1 MIRYDLDHLKPHQG
15 YVCVDEKR
23 NYSEIFEP
31 IGDDSTISRYMA
43 LRKKVGSKHT
53 THTSQQII
61 WQKIKQ
67 MINLSSSSSSPHHVD
82 GYTHAEYIPTKLL
95 QFMEKLNDYFPRHR
109 LILTDY
115 SSLHNTIEGVNAPLV
130 QTAYKGLMVPCATYL
145 LPPGWYDIVFPANFE
160 LLRDMYLLTC
170 RGSKAGNEK
179 NVKVVKYD
187 DFLERYGDI
196 EKSAS
201 KKGAPMRLMHQP
213 NVKVFLT

>member
-1 MIRYDLDHLKPHQG
+1 MDNLKPHQG

-31 IGDDSTISRYMA
+31 VGDDAIISRYLA
-43 LRKKVGSKHT
+43 LKKKIGSKHKS
-53 THTSQQII
+53 HSSQHVI

-67 MINLSSSSSSPHHVD
+67 MINSPSEKSSPHHVD
-82 GYTHAEYIPTKLL
+82 GFTQAEYIPTKLL
-95 QFMEKLNDYFPRHR
+95 QFLEILNDYFPRHR

-115 SSLHNTIEGVNAPLV
+115 STLNNTIEGTNAPLV
-130 QTAYKGLMVPCATYL
+130 QTAHNGLMVPCPTYL
-145 LPPGWYDIVFPANFE
+145 LPPGWYDIVFPSNFE
-160 LLRDMYLLTC
+160 FLREMYLSKC

-196 EKSAS
+196 EKSSS

-213 NVKVFLT
+213 NVKVILT

>member
-1 MIRYDLDHLKPHQG
+1 MIRYDLEKLKPHEG
-15 YVCVDEKR
+15 YVCVDDKR

-31 IGDDSTISRYMA
+31 IGHDSTIARYLS
-43 LRKKVGSKHT
+43 LRKKVGSKHSSHHSQT
-53 THTSQQII
+53 TIF
-61 WQKIKQ
+61 WQKVQ
-67 MINLSSSSSSPHHVD
+67 QYINPSSSPHYVENF
-82 GYTHAEYIPTKLL
+82 TQAEYIPTKLF
-95 QFMEKLNDYFPRHR
+95 QFMEILNTYFPRHR
-109 LILTDY
+109 LVLTDY
-115 SSLHNTIEGVNAPLV
+115 SSLPNTIEGVNAPLV

-196 EKSAS
+196 EQKSKS
-201 KKGAPMRLMHQP
+201 KKGAPMRLMHNP
-213 NVKVFLT
+213 NVQVFLT